1 MDCELIM
8 MTFQLSNMIYQIS
21 LVEKV
26 TSRLLRVMND
36 FAAIDHVRFI
46 SCLLRITVSSINN
59 KEIRQEP

>member
-1 MDCELIM
+1 M

-21 LVEKV
+21 FVEKV

-46 SCLLRITVSSINN
+46 SGLLRITVSNINN
-59 KEIRQEP
+59 KEIR